1 MNSNIMSNR
10 NNQTNSPARRDTLA
24 INPNDIKLLVK
35 GNIEELNASLIEAK
49 KLFTT
54 LIDDA
59 NKSVNNVNT
68 HLTEISNNQKNANKM
83 LDDTFRAHAN
93 QLADN
98 WNQTLNDKIWQLETA
113 AQKCTNSATTI
124 AIATIGVLIIMFVL
138 NIVGIFVIKSTYND
152 INKNTV
158 QIHQLLKGDS
168 RYWYDAEN
176 HQILLR
182 DIKEA
187 QNGK

>member
-35 GNIEELNASLIEAK
+35 GNIEELKASLIEAK

-98 WNQTLNDKIWQLETA
+98 WNQTLNDKIWQLKTA

-152 INKNTV
+152 INKNTA

>member
-1 MNSNIMSNR
+1 
-10 NNQTNSPARRDTLA
+10 
-24 INPNDIKLLVK
+24 
-35 GNIEELNASLIEAK
+35 
-49 KLFTT
+49 
-54 LIDDA
+54 
-59 NKSVNNVNT
+59 
-68 HLTEISNNQKNANKM
+68 M
-83 LDDTFRAHAN
+83 LDDTFKSHAN

-98 WNQTLNDKIWQLETA
+98 WKRTLNDKIWQLEAA

-124 AIATIGVLIIMFVL
+124 VIAAIGVLIIMLFL

-152 INKNTV
+152 INKNTA

-168 RYWYDAEN
+168 RYWYDTEN

>member
-1 MNSNIMSNR
+1 
-10 NNQTNSPARRDTLA
+10 
-24 INPNDIKLLVK
+24 
-35 GNIEELNASLIEAK
+35 
-49 KLFTT
+49 
-54 LIDDA
+54 
-59 NKSVNNVNT
+59 
-68 HLTEISNNQKNANKM
+68 M

-124 AIATIGVLIIMFVL
+124 AITAIGVLIIMFVL

-152 INKNTV
+152 INKNIA
-158 QIHQLLKGDS
+158 QIHQLLKWDS

-182 DIKEA
+182 DIKET